1 MTTLK
6 PTGVNHLALSTTDM
20 KRQLTFWCDVLGL
33 PLKALY
39 WMDGVKGALHAFVQL
54 TPDSYVA
61 FVQHPANAAQAPAQA
76 RPRHTP
82 RVEVAQPQSSRR
94 STRSATS
101 SRSIIIARPRAAAS
115 MTAGLWSDPS
125 MTASSTW

>member
-39 WMDGVKGALHAFVQL
+39 WMHGVEGTFILLENGASLLRV
-54 TPDSYVA
+54 PDS
-61 FVQHPANAAQAPAQA
+61 
-76 RPRHTP
+76 
-82 RVEVAQPQSSRR
+82 RVEWLLSKAPIVYGDDVLAEHSAQK
-94 STRSATS
+94 
-101 SRSIIIARPRAAAS
+101 PR
-115 MTAGLWSDPS
+115 
-125 MTASSTW
+125 